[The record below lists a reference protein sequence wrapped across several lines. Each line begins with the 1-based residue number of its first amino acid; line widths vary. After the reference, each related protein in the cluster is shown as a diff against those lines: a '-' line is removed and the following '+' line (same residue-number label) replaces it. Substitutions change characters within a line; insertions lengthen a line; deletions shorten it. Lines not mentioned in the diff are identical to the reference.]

1 MVAMGALKWRPTF
14 PAWTLDALLAAWFA
28 VISAQR
34 LVVLAG
40 GGAFGFDGRLYRE
53 AARAWLAGGD
63 PWSIALG
70 GIGFGAP
77 PPTLLAM
84 APFAILP
91 EPVAVAA
98 LLGAG
103 LAGTALVL
111 RRLRMPLWF
120 LLFPPLVDAAWNA
133 NPEVLLLPLLMA
145 GAAGPAVAG
154 LVKAY
159 ALVPV
164 LVLGRWRP
172 LALAAVVLLLTAP
185 LLPWREFLTALP
197 EITDRF
203 RVQSSGGMSATAWWP
218 LIPVGVAGLALAGR
232 ERAAWLA
239 VPALWPWTQWYYATI
254 AIPAFAKRPPAVVLA
269 AALVAV
275 PIPGSPVLGVAVL
288 ALDRLV
294 QMMGRRPSP
303 RLDQGSRSAG

>member
-1 MVAMGALKWRPTF
+1 VALTRRFLHPAL
-14 PAWTLDALLAAWFA
+14 PARTPDILLATWFA

-34 LVVLAG
+34 LAVLVG

-53 AARAWLAGGD
+53 AARTWLAGGD
-63 PWSIALG
+63 PWSVFLG
-70 GIGFGAP
+70 GVGFGAP

-91 EPVAVAA
+91 EPLA
-98 LLGAG
+98 LATMLGAG

-111 RRLRMPLWF
+111 RRLGMPLWF

-145 GAAGPAVAG
+145 GVAGPAAAG

-172 LALAAVVLLLTAP
+172 LAVAATVLLLSAP
-185 LLPWREFLTALP
+185 LLPWAEFLEAFP
-197 EITDRF
+197 EIADRF
-203 RVQSSGGMSATAWWP
+203 RVQSAGGMSATAWWP
-218 LIPVGVAGLALAGR
+218 LIPVAASALVLAGR
-232 ERAAWLA
+232 DRAAWLA

-254 AIPAFAKRPPAVVLA
+254 AIPAFARRTAGAYIA
-269 AALVAV
+269 AALLAV
-275 PIPGSPVLGVAVL
+275 PIPGVPVLAVVVVAAEGL
-288 ALDRLV
+288 AS
-294 QMMGRRPSP
+294 RRSRSAPP
-303 RLDQGSRSAG
+303 AHGSRSAG